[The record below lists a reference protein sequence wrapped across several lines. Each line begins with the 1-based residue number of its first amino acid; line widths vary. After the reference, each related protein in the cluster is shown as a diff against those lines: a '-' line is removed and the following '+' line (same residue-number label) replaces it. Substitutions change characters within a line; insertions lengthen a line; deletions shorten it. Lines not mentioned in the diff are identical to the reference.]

1 MWLIRYKD
9 KNALSD
15 EELVLQYRQQGDKQ
29 AVGILFNRYSHLVFG
44 VCMKYLK
51 DTDDSKDA
59 VLQIFEKLYADLS
72 KHDVQK
78 FSYWIHRV
86 AQNFCLMQL
95 RSRQAA
101 KNRADNYSRDEIAA
115 STEFEPEN
123 TDRVYEKETELLMLE
138 EAIKTL
144 NEEQRICIELF
155 FLKEKCYNEITDL
168 TGFDFKQVKSFIQNG
183 KRNLRIYME
192 KNNHV
197 KS

>member
-1 MWLIRYKD
+1 MWLIRNKD

-59 VLQIFEKLYADLS
+59 VLQIFEKLYVDLS